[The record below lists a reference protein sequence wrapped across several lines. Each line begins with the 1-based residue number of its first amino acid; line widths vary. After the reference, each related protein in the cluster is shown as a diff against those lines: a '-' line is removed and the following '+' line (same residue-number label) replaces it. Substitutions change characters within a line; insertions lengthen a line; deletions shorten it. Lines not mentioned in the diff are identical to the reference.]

1 MQTEVRR
8 QFGAPVATLF
18 CCLTASQFHLMF
30 YCSRPLPN
38 VLALPFGRCCPCGR
52 EGSAHWASQKRRERG
67 SVPGAAP
74 GVPPRPWLGALGAS
88 ASRRAAFPGARPG
101 GGAGPGQ
108 RCWEGGRAGGAPLG
122 AGGGHE

>member
-38 VLALPFGRCCPCGR
+38 VLALPFGRCCLRGR
-52 EGSAHWASQKRRERG
+52 EGLRG
-67 SVPGAAP
+67 AWD
-74 GVPPRPWLGALGAS
+74 R
-88 ASRRAAFPGARPG
+88 
-101 GGAGPGQ
+101 AGPIDPEPGPGT
-108 RCWEGGRAGGAPLG
+108 WAG
-122 AGGGHE
+122 AGGGVFHEH